1 MISEWFTTKPQ
12 RYCSNQ
18 CKTVLDKIFGIQK
31 KKSDACDSN
40 KKRNI
45 CAHQLTA
52 SYFVGLDCCL
62 NGLLK
67 ISPSS
72 QCLSSV
78 NSTSTAGFGR
88 SGRWGWFSPSQACVC
103 LANLYMLVGHR
114 SLQNPDGLA
123 WNQIIIVIAF
133 FFVCRTKMAGILIYF
148 LNREASHVLVASPLL
163 TVFVD

>member
-78 NSTSTAGFGR
+78 NSWVWPVWSVRVVFPI
-88 SGRWGWFSPSQACVC
+88 SGVCVC